1 MNRWLIRM
9 LLLALVLTVIWS
21 VGLAQKVVTI
31 PQLQQ
36 TSLDSLKKL
45 DTLQAGTGGK
55 SLQQSPYWHGN
66 DATGADTVTIT
77 GVVVVKPGIL
87 TYTLARY
94 NIFIQDTTTGAVF
107 AGINVLTNDT
117 STQAQ
122 STGITALDTGMV
134 VTMTGRVTEFG
145 SQNNSLTELFHYTV
159 SAPIYTGPP
168 PISIGNIIARPAARE
183 IQLGDLAKGNLPEP
197 STGEQYESMYVVVR
211 NVTVI
216 SVDYSSGRFSF
227 QDSLGNIGYMYDGS
241 GWYTLRG
248 HKFSSSRY
256 TPPPVGTKLSY
267 LRGVIL
273 PQIRSLTC
281 GDYTIMP
288 LYPGPREQTNSKY
301 PGDIGIAS
309 FSPQITAITRTPSP
323 PKPTDVVTVTW
334 KAKNLNTGGK
344 IDSSFF
350 NWKMGWRNGL
360 PWNRTKAT
368 ATSGDSLYKA
378 TIPAVGKDTI
388 VGYFTEAYGGG
399 VYGSSPDSSIP
410 NFFAVRQNGLTIRDV
425 QYTPFVNGLSGFVDD
440 TVTVSGVIFA
450 DTTDIKQP
458 ISSRPRLWIA
468 SRAGAWNGIAIWAP
482 ALGPTGLDTLVRG
495 DSIQITGI
503 VDEKGV
509 SSNDRRTSIQVL
521 SLSLK
526 KRGVTVPGASTIGMS
541 GSGSVSYQ
549 DANRP
554 LKGTATFE
562 QWESVLIK
570 TPAVYVNMMNA
581 DNSAGTGTSNFGE
594 FFVSTTKGATTTSFG
609 IRVNDDGTNSSY
621 CDTTVAYQKSWASAH
636 PISPAKSK
644 LIPVGASIGSITAI
658 MTYSNGEYK
667 LEPRKNDDFGTIT
680 GITYRVGDVVP
691 HSYELSQNYPN
702 PFNPTTTIRYSLPT
716 SSTVTLKVFN
726 ILGQEVMRL
735 VDGQQKA
742 GAYAV
747 VFDASRLSSGVY
759 FYQLQTDAFSNVKKM
774 MLLK

>member
-609 IRVNDDGTNSSY
+609 IRVNDDLTKKN
-621 CDTTVAYQKSWASAH
+621 H
-636 PISPAKSK
+636 
-644 LIPVGASIGSITAI
+644 IG
-658 MTYSNGEYK
+658 
-667 LEPRKNDDFGTIT
+667 L
-680 GITYRVGDVVP
+680 
-691 HSYELSQNYPN
+691 
-702 PFNPTTTIRYSLPT
+702 
-716 SSTVTLKVFN
+716 
-726 ILGQEVMRL
+726 
-735 VDGQQKA
+735 
-742 GAYAV
+742 
-747 VFDASRLSSGVY
+747 
-759 FYQLQTDAFSNVKKM
+759 
-774 MLLK
+774 